1 MEKSLSVEEIQRINE
16 AVQNT
21 RKFYNEMGQIF
32 KVRKG
37 DLSKRQVAKLL
48 GCTEGV
54 ITVFVK
60 NKFIKSDFIDDN
72 HFFSL
77 SLIEEFASDTS
88 FLDSEGKLIGIKD
101 RNSMFVIDENNR
113 KLITPQIIW
122 IDADGKETIDICPS
136 KPPVRYVQKCTV
148 DNIEHHHTMGV
159 GWRAQDYHLVPRKED
174 IELIKKYNLDLG
186 DYYNEYYD
194 V

>member
-1 MEKSLSVEEIQRINE
+1 MGKSLSVQEIQRINE

-21 RKFYNEMGQIF
+21 RKFYNEMGQTF

-60 NKFIKSDFIDDN
+60 NKFIKSVFIDDN

-77 SLIEEFASDTS
+77 PLIEEFASDTS
-88 FLDSEGKLIGIKD
+88 FLDNEGKLIGIKD
-101 RNSMFVIDENNR
+101 RNSPFVIDENNR

-122 IDADGKETIDICPS
+122 IDADRNETMEVCSI
-136 KPPVRYVQKCTV
+136 KPPIRYVQKCTV
-148 DNIEHHHTMGV
+148 DNVEHRHTMGI
-159 GWRAQDYHLVPRKED
+159 GWRAQGYHLVPKKED

-186 DYYNEYYD
+186 AYYKEYYSE
-194 V
+194 